1 MSDWGLW
8 CMLAGS
14 EVAEET
20 IVFGQGLAKK
30 DNKPRMNFIFVG
42 SALEALR
49 VMLPPPVDE
58 SISGR

>member
-1 MSDWGLW
+1 
-8 CMLAGS
+8 MLAGS